1 MSERMY
7 HINLCKEE
15 LEGAKAVILPGDP
28 GRVPKIAALLQEA
41 KPLAQNRE
49 YTSWLGRLE
58 GQPVAVVS
66 TGIGGP
72 SAAIAVEELAQL
84 GVETF
89 VRVGTCGG
97 MQLDVKA
104 GDLVVVN
111 AAIRMEGTS
120 REYLPIEFPA
130 VADFEVTAALRDE
143 AQALG
148 FAHHVGV
155 VQCKDS
161 FYGQHDPASMPVE
174 RLDQGRR
181 PGQRN
186 GDGGALH
193 GLQRAAAA
201 RRRRDAVHL
210 EPGARGCRPAPGAGI

>member
-1 MSERMY
+1 MY

-15 LEGAKAVILPGDP
+15 LEGEKAVILPGDP

-111 AAIRMEGTS
+111 ACLLYTS
-120 REYLPIEFPA
+120 H
-130 VADFEVTAALRDE
+130 ADDGQGHGARHLIDH
-143 AQALG
+143 
-148 FAHHVGV
+148 AHGH
-155 VQCKDS
+155 
-161 FYGQHDPASMPVE
+161 
-174 RLDQGRR
+174 RLDGRARQAAHVVAQDGPAGDGVNAHAQQRVDEREAVR
-181 PGQRN
+181 PGLMR
-186 GDGGALH
+186 GLCHLH
-193 GLQRAAAA
+193 NRC
-201 RRRRDAVHL
+201 V
-210 EPGARGCRPAPGAGI
+210 

>member
-72 SAAIAVEELAQL
+72 SAAIAVEELSRVDGGTGVILSAHVSL
-84 GVETF
+84 GSWPMF
-89 VRVGTCGG
+89 AYGTEEQ
-97 MQLDVKA
+97 MQKYLDEGKV
-104 GDLVVVN
+104 D
-111 AAIRMEGTS
+111 AAEI
-120 REYLPIEFPA
+120 PIDPYVIDA
-130 VADFEVTAALRDE
+130 SNVADE
-143 AQALG
+143 
-148 FAHHVGV
+148 
-155 VQCKDS
+155 
-161 FYGQHDPASMPVE
+161 M
-174 RLDQGRR
+174 
-181 PGQRN
+181 
-186 GDGGALH
+186 
-193 GLQRAAAA
+193 
-201 RRRRDAVHL
+201 
-210 EPGARGCRPAPGAGI
+210 